1 MPAATTDEEIA
12 RIQRAAK
19 RLDVALMAV
28 AAGALAFSTVTVA
41 ELAIDH
47 GVPAWIAWMLE
58 PLVGIA
64 LWAALSSDA
73 VLARYGRASCW
84 RAWLLRT
91 FTGAATLTTN
101 IWGSV
106 FAAPRPGHLAWDP
119 DPTGIVL
126 HAIAPVLL
134 ILLAEAAPRYRAHF
148 AAITTTLTSPDAAT
162 NRPDTAPTGVAG
174 PPAHPAPATAHRGD
188 HGPVPDPATADGTPG
203 TTGGDHGQGG
213 AAGGVRGAGPT
224 AERPGRADREAA
236 ARALITDEPGI
247 TGAELARRLGL
258 KTRTAQRIRSRISPT
273 TTAEGS

>member
-1 MPAATTDEEIA
+1 MLAATTDEEIA
-12 RIQRAAK
+12 QIQRAAK
-19 RLDVALMAV
+19 RLDAALMAV

-73 VLARYGRASCW
+73 VLARYGRASGW

-91 FTGAATLTTN
+91 FTGATTLTTN

-106 FAAPRPGHLAWDP
+106 FAAPRPGRLEWDP

-162 NRPDTAPTGVAG
+162 SGPDTAPPGAPG
-174 PPAHPAPATAHRGD
+174 PSPHPAPTAVTGRGRW
-188 HGPVPDPATADGTPG
+188 PG
-203 TTGGDHGQGG
+203 AEPSAPGQRPPQGG
-213 AAGGVRGAGPT
+213 
-224 AERPGRADREAA
+224 REAA
-236 ARALITDEPGI
+236 ARSIVADHPEI

-258 KTRTAQRIRSRISPT
+258 KTRTGQRIRNRIENEKQPENIFNRR
-273 TTAEGS
+273 AENGSDEVLRESDG